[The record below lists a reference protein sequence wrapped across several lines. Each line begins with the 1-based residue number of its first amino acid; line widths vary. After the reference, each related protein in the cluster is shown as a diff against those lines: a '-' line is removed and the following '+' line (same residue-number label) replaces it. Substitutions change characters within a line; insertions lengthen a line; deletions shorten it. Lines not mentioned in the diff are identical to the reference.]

1 MHGLAAVAPSSAGIS
16 FLGIIVLIILLVAY
30 FIPGI
35 VASVRHVPN
44 QASVWIINI
53 FLGWTLVGWV
63 VALAMAARSQLP
75 AQQVIVQQG
84 WQQPP
89 PGYQPYGPQQP
100 QPWGPA
106 QPQQDLGQQPGQPQ
120 QQEPW
125 HRHTSGIGA
134 RELGLILTAFRRL
147 VVTQVAQMMET
158 FSIPPWPGGPDDGDT
173 ATVHALPL
181 DVGPS

>member
-1 MHGLAAVAPSSAGIS
+1 VHGLAAVAPSSAGIS
-16 FLGIIVLIILLVAY
+16 FLGIIVLIILFAAY

-35 VASVRHVPN
+35 VASARHVPN

-84 WQQPP
+84 WQPGQAP

-106 QPQQDLGQQPGQPQ
+106 QPQQDLGQPTEPQ
-120 QQEPW
+120 QQQ
-125 HRHTSGIGA
+125 R
-134 RELGLILTAFRRL
+134 
-147 VVTQVAQMMET
+147 
-158 FSIPPWPGGPDDGDT
+158 WPQGQ
-173 ATVHALPL
+173 
-181 DVGPS
+181 

>member
-1 MHGLAAVAPSSAGIS
+1 MHGLAAVAPGSGAASSV
-16 FLGIIVLIILLVAY
+16 VLVVFVIILFAAY

-44 QASVWIINI
+44 QASVWIINV

-75 AQQVIVQQG
+75 SHQVIVQQG
-84 WQQPP
+84 WQPGQAP

-106 QPQQDLGQQPGQPQ
+106 QPYGEQQAIQQQPQWPHTQPFAQPQQGEQPTQ
-120 QQEPW
+120 QQEPF
-125 HRHTSGIGA
+125 GY
-134 RELGLILTAFRRL
+134 
-147 VVTQVAQMMET
+147 Q
-158 FSIPPWPGGPDDGDT
+158 
-173 ATVHALPL
+173 
-181 DVGPS
+181 